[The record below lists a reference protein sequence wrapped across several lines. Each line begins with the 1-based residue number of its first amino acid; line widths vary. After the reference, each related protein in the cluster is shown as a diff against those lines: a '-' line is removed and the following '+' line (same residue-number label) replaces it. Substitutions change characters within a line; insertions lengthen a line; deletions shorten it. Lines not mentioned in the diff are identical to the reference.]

1 MLVIVICVLSML
13 LVLVSIESIWRCN
26 RLLINSLTQ
35 IASVSETSLETT
47 DTALEVVDPVQSL
60 LQQGMRDVQNKAE
73 QLLADL

>member
-26 RLLINSLTQ
+26 GQLINSLTQ
-35 IASVSETSLETT
+35 IASVAETSLETT